1 MFRKKPKQN
10 IIIFT
15 DLDGTLLDHNS
26 YDFSEALEMLSY
38 IKNHNIPL
46 ILTTS
51 KTKIEVLQLQNKL
64 DISYPFIVE
73 NGAGIFIP
81 INDTNNFDV
90 INLGIPYDK
99 TIEAFLRYS
108 KEFNITGF
116 HQMSN
121 EQVAKITGLSLKDAT
136 YAKQRSYGEPFLFED
151 KKDYIYLREIVR
163 KDGFDTPHQFN

>member
-51 KTKIEVLQLQNKL
+51 KTKIEV
-64 DISYPFIVE
+64 
-73 NGAGIFIP
+73 
-81 INDTNNFDV
+81 
-90 INLGIPYDK
+90 
-99 TIEAFLRYS
+99 
-108 KEFNITGF
+108 
-116 HQMSN
+116 SN
-121 EQVAKITGLSLKDAT
+121 EL
-136 YAKQRSYGEPFLFED
+136 
-151 KKDYIYLREIVR
+151 
-163 KDGFDTPHQFN
+163 